1 MAIAVTLIAKKRE
14 VAIRG
19 DGFSVERMSRGPGRE
34 MPGSVNLTAS
44 HCTNHIFC
52 QRADKRVYQKSNS

>member
-19 DGFSVERMSRGPGRE
+19 GWVFRGANVKRSGQRDARIGKPDGKSLYEPYFLPESR
-34 MPGSVNLTAS
+34 
-44 HCTNHIFC
+44 
-52 QRADKRVYQKSNS
+52 

>member
-19 DGFSVERMSRGPGRE
+19 DGFSVERMSRGP
-34 MPGSVNLTAS
+34 
-44 HCTNHIFC
+44 
-52 QRADKRVYQKSNS
+52 QRDARIGKPDGKSLYEPYFLPESR